1 MDFRL
6 SVGLT
11 IGNPEVVGAL
21 TNCLFQIW
29 HGIFLANDPSGP
41 GQKTCSRRVN
51 EILTGQRKPSVARV
65 RPKTGIKLM
74 LTERRPGRARAASS
88 GSAGPD

>member
-11 IGNPEVVGAL
+11 IGDPEVVGAL
-21 TNCLFQIW
+21 ANCLFQIW
-29 HGIFLANDPSGP
+29 HGIFLANDPPGP

-65 RPKTGIKLM
+65 PLKGGRRSLREISAALADAGRN
-74 LTERRPGRARAASS
+74 ER
-88 GSAGPD
+88 